1 MSTEKYLFLSDEWI
15 AKAVELR
22 AEVEERFGER
32 LPHPPAE
39 VRLNVTITQIP
50 HRDDLHGHVDTTGGS
65 LVVLEGSLE
74 EFDVAVTTDYI
85 TAAEFFASGSP
96 EEFMQALMPAIF
108 GGRILVEG
116 DLSDLLPLMQGQVSN
131 PGDVPP
137 EAREVGARIA
147 AFTEI

>member
-1 MSTEKYLFLSDEWI
+1 MSSEKYLFLSDEWI

-22 AEVEERFGER
+22 AEVEEQFGDR
-32 LPHPPAE
+32 LPEPPAE
-39 VRLNVTITQIP
+39 VRLNVIITQIP

-65 LVVLEGSLE
+65 LVILEGSLE

-85 TAAEFFASGSP
+85 TAAEFFVSGSP

-108 GGRILVEG
+108 GGRILIDG
-116 DLSDLLPLMQGQVSN
+116 DLAQLMPLMQQQVGN
-131 PGDVPP
+131 PVDIPP

-147 AFTEI
+147 SFTEI

>member
-1 MSTEKYLFLSDEWI
+1 MSTDKYLFLSDEWI

-32 LPHPPAE
+32 LPEPPAE

-50 HRDDLHGHVDTTGGS
+50 HRDDLHGHVDTTGGA